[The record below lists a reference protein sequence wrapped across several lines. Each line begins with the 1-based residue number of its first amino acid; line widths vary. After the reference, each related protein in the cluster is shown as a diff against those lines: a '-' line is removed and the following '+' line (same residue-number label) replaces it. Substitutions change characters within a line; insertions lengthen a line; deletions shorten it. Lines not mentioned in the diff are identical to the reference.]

1 MKTKTRK
8 KRTRSMEEVSSS
20 TFYNTILPTQTQLQT
35 SSSPSLKATAMMKK
49 VQGDLSTTPV

>member
-1 MKTKTRK
+1 M
-8 KRTRSMEEVSSS
+8 
-20 TFYNTILPTQTQLQT
+20 ILPTQTQLQT